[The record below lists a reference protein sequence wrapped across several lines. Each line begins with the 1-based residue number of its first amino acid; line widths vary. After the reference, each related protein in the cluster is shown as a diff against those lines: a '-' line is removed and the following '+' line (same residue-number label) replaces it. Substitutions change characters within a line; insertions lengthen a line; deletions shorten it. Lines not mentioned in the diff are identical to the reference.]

1 MGRGARFH
9 AVPARCGLL
18 WYIQIRSIQC
28 IHIWMQCPYQDI
40 YKREHM
46 SSDLGK
52 KVREI
57 REAEGLGRQAFC
69 GLVDVPK
76 QTLINVEM
84 GRSGPSG
91 KLLAEVSKAFS
102 KYTLWLMTDQTDE
115 ANGQVSP
122 REENTKR
129 MSMPDSIEYIGKYS
143 LIEIRDV
150 LKKNMK
156 DRGITTKQIA
166 KETGLSEKDLNEFF
180 NRPGNIVKDKEC
192 ELKAYIYLMQSD
204 FLDKSLLERINSV
217 SYVISERLPG

>member
-1 MGRGARFH
+1 MGRVARFH
-9 AVPARCGLL
+9 AVPARCSLL
-18 WYIQIRSIQC
+18 WYVDKSAVEVYSSARSL
-28 IHIWMQCPYQDI
+28 
-40 YKREHM
+40 YKGSPFGEYM
-46 SSDLGK
+46 ASDLAK
-52 KVREI
+52 RIRLI
-57 REAEGLGRQAFC
+57 REAETSGRAEFSQLI
-69 GLVDVPK
+69 GISKKTIEGMEQTGRTPK
-76 QTLINVEM
+76 GE
-84 GRSGPSG
+84 
-91 KLLAEVSKAFS
+91 LLEAVCKQWP

-122 REENTKR
+122 REENMKR

-156 DRGITTKQIA
+156 DRGITNKQVA

-180 NRPGNIVKDKEC
+180 NRSGNIVKDKEC

-204 FLDKSLLERINSV
+204 FLDGSLLERINSV